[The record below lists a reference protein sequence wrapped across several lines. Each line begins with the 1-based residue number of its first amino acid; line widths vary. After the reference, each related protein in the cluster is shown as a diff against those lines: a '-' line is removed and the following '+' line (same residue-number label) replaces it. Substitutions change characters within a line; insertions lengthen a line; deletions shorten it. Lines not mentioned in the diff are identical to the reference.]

1 MPRIVR
7 FYIMHCIIGFAIAA
21 AFVAALLWTNTA
33 NLWHLIS
40 TSDIGVMAVVVFWVL
55 NGIVFAGVQSAIAIM
70 LLAERKDKG
79 PKGGAGISAAVPAK
93 AQVADIQGSR

>member
-7 FYIMHCIIGFAIAA
+7 FYIMHCIIGFAVAA
-21 AFVAALLWTNTA
+21 CFVAALLWTNTA

-40 TSDIGVMAVVVFWVL
+40 TSDIGLMALIVFWIL

-70 LLAERKDKG
+70 LLADRADGG
-79 PKGGAGISAAVPAK
+79 PKGGSGKPVPLVAK
-93 AQVADIQGSR
+93 AGTF